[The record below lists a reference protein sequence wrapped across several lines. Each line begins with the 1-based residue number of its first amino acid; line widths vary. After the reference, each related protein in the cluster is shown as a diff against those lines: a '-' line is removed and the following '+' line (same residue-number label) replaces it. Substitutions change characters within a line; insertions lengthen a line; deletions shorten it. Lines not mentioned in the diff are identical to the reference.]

1 MTDKHH
7 EHLTEMI
14 AETKAEIEKIIEQ
27 EKSARKALERI
38 EQDTPK
44 LAGKMKYLLSAK
56 NAYENIMGDTIA
68 EVTAPPEPEVVEKP
82 KKKPSLF
89 KRLKKDKEPEP
100 EQPRP
105 EPVPEPA
112 PDNLEDAIKDL

>member
-7 EHLTEMI
+7 QHLTDMI

-56 NAYENIMGDTIA
+56 SAYENIMGDTIA
-68 EVTAPPEPEVVEKP
+68 EITAPPEPEVEKP

-89 KRLKKDKEPEP
+89 KRLKKDKEPTPEPAPEP
-100 EQPRP
+100 E
-105 EPVPEPA
+105 PEPA
-112 PDNLEDAIKDL
+112 PDDLEDAIKDL

>member
-7 EHLTEMI
+7 QHLTDMI
-14 AETKAEIEKIIEQ
+14 AETKAEIEKIIDQ

-44 LAGKMKYLLSAK
+44 LASKMKYLLSAK

-68 EVTAPPEPEVVEKP
+68 EVAPPAPEPEVVEKP

-89 KRLKKDKEPEP
+89 KRLKKEPEP

-105 EPVPEPA
+105 EPTPEPA
-112 PDNLEDAIKDL
+112 SENLEDAIKDL